1 MPPTSETN
9 GWTAVVG
16 LHVARI
22 GRSDPY
28 RQTDETCED
37 IVSGQSK
44 TTLMSVVV
52 EKMSTTD
59 DDVVVTNGSRQM
71 VILAR

>member
-1 MPPTSETN
+1 LPPTSEIN
-9 GWTAVVG
+9 VWTAVVG

-28 RQTDETCED
+28 RQTDDTCEN
-37 IVSGQSK
+37 IVSGQSR

-52 EKMSTTD
+52 EKMSITD
-59 DDVVVTNGSRQM
+59 DDLVVTNGTPEIVS
-71 VILAR
+71 LAS